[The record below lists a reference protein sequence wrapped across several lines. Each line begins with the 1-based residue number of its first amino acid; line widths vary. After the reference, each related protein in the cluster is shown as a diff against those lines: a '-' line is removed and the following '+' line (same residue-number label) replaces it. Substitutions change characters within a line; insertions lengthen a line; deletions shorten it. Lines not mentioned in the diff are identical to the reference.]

1 MQSDGADGKLKIA
14 FKILAME
21 AGKIDPRIPA
31 TLLGYF
37 TNPRGSK
44 RFQAE
49 PPQEFVVS
57 PQHSEK

>member
-21 AGKIDPRIPA
+21 AGKTGPGIQA

-49 PPQEFVVS
+49 APQEFAIS
-57 PQHSEK
+57 LQRSEK